1 MSRRQIIE
9 LLETSGYMPVNPPIL
24 QPADVFLDL
33 VGEDIR
39 TRLFTTEDQAGSELC
54 LRPELTIP
62 ICRHHLETGD
72 AARTAN
78 YGYLGPA
85 FRFRPGET
93 GEFLQA
99 GIESLGRED
108 RLAADAEVM
117 ALSASLASAGG
128 LPNPSIL
135 LGDSAIFD
143 AFVEGLGFA
152 PGAARRLRRALGS
165 RTRVETALAEVTKP
179 DEGAPAM
186 MAALSG
192 ADPDQAQALVED
204 MMALARIRP
213 VGGRSSAEIAERF
226 IAKAGRATAAPI
238 SEAALTCMEAL
249 IHLEVSAR
257 EAAGLLKRLAGVASL
272 ALDPVID
279 QLAARLDAFEERGL
293 PVPDMMFC
301 GWAGGRLDY
310 YTGFTFEMR
319 EEGASGDDLTLP
331 PAVSG
336 GRFDGL
342 MERLGAGQTVPAVG
356 AALWLD
362 RLPEGDAQ

>member
-9 LLETSGYMPVNPPIL
+9 LLETSGYMPVDPPIL

-39 TRLFTTEDQAGSELC
+39 TRLFTTEDQAGTELC

-62 ICRHHLETGD
+62 ICRHHMDTG
-72 AARTAN
+72 APARGAN

-99 GIESLGRED
+99 GIESIGRQD

-117 ALSASLASAGG
+117 ALSASLATAGG
-128 LPNPSIL
+128 LGDPAIT
-135 LGDSAIFD
+135 LGDSAIFM
-143 AFVEGLGFA
+143 AFVEGVGLA
-152 PGAARRLRRALGS
+152 PRAARRLRRALGS
-165 RTRVETALAEVTKP
+165 RERVELALADVTAP
-179 DEGAPAM
+179 ASDDQPAM
-186 MAALSG
+186 MAALASG
-192 ADPDQAQALVED
+192 DPDEARALVEEL
-204 MMALARIRP
+204 MGLARIQP
-213 VGGRSSAEIAERF
+213 VGGRTSAEIAERF
-226 IAKAGRATAAPI
+226 IDKAARQSSASIGD
-238 SEAALTCMEAL
+238 AALTCLEAL
-249 IHLEVSAR
+249 VHLEVPAL
-257 EAAGLLKRLAGVASL
+257 EASGLLKRLAGIASL
-272 ALDPVID
+272 SLDPIIE
-279 QLAARLDAFEERGL
+279 QYEARLDAFADRKL
-293 PVPDMMFC
+293 PVNRMTFC

-319 EEGASGDDLTLP
+319 ATDDRTSP

-342 MERLGAGQTVPAVG
+342 MERLGASQTVPAVG

-362 RLPEGDAQ
+362 RLPAGGEA

>member
-9 LLETSGYMPVNPPIL
+9 LLETSGYMPVETPIL

-39 TRLFTTEDQAGSELC
+39 TRLFTTEDQAGTELC

-62 ICRHHLETGD
+62 ICRHHLETG
-72 AARTAN
+72 AAERSAN
-78 YGYLGPA
+78 YGYLAPA

-93 GEFLQA
+93 GEFIQA
-99 GIESLGRED
+99 GIESIGRED
-108 RLAADAEVM
+108 TLAADAEVM
-117 ALSASLASAGG
+117 ALSASLATAGG
-128 LPNPSIL
+128 LANPSVT
-135 LGDSAIFD
+135 LGDSAIFT

-152 PGAARRLRRALGS
+152 PRSVRRLRRALGS
-165 RTRVETALAEVTKP
+165 KSRAEAALADVTSVSH
-179 DEGAPAM
+179 DEQPAM
-186 MAALSG
+186 MAALASG
-192 ADPDQAQALVED
+192 DPQEARALVEE
-204 MMALARIRP
+204 MMDLARIQQ
-213 VGGRSSAEIAERF
+213 VGGRTSAEIAERF
-226 IAKAGRATAAPI
+226 IEKAARQTAAPI
-238 SEAALTCMEAL
+238 SEAAMTCLEAL
-249 IHLEVSAR
+249 IHLEVPAR
-257 EAAGLLKRLAGVASL
+257 EAASLLKRLSSVASL

-279 QLAARLDAFEERGL
+279 QFVARLDAFEERNQ
-293 PVPDMMFC
+293 PVSTMTFC

-319 EEGASGDDLTLP
+319 GTEDRTTP

-342 MERLGAGQTVPAVG
+342 MERLGADKTVPAVG

-362 RLPEGDAQ
+362 RLPKGDEQ

>member
-9 LLETSGYMPVNPPIL
+9 LLETSGYMPVDPPIL

-39 TRLFTTEDQAGSELC
+39 TRLFTTEDQTGKELC

-62 ICRHHLETGD
+62 ICRHHMETGD

-85 FRFRPGET
+85 FRFRTDES
-93 GEFLQA
+93 GEFAQA
-99 GIESLGRED
+99 GIESLGRTD
-108 RLAADAEVM
+108 TLAADAEVL
-117 ALSASLASAGG
+117 ALSASLATAGG
-128 LPNPSIL
+128 LANPSVL
-135 LGDSAIFD
+135 LGDSAIFM

-152 PGAARRLRRALGS
+152 PRAARRLRRALGS
-165 RTRVETALAEVTKP
+165 RARVEAALEQVSRPVGDDEPGILTAL
-179 DEGAPAM
+179 
-186 MAALSG
+186 SS
-192 ADPDQAQALVED
+192 ADPDEAQALVED
-204 MMALARIRP
+204 LMNLARIQP

-226 IAKAGRATAAPI
+226 IEKSARMAAKPL
-238 SEAALTCMEAL
+238 SDAALTCLEAL
-249 IHLEVSAR
+249 IHLEMPAR
-257 EAAGLLKRLAGVASL
+257 EAPSLLKRLAQVASL
-272 ALDPVID
+272 DLDGAIDALT
-279 QLAARLDAFEERGL
+279 ARLDAFDERNL
-293 PVPDMMFC
+293 PVASMMFC

-319 EEGASGDDLTLP
+319 ADDDLTAP

-342 MERLGAGQTVPAVG
+342 LERLGASKTVPAVG

-362 RLPEGDAQ
+362 RLPKGGDQ

>member
-1 MSRRQIIE
+1 MSKRQIIE
-9 LLETSGYMPVNPPIL
+9 LLETSGYMPVETPIL

-39 TRLFTTEDQAGSELC
+39 TRLFTTEDQAGTELC

-62 ICRHHLETGD
+62 ICRHHIESGHP
-72 AARTAN
+72 ARTTN

-99 GIESLGRED
+99 GIESIGRTD
-108 RLAADAEVM
+108 TLAADAEVM

-128 LPNPSIL
+128 LTEPAIA
-135 LGDSAIFD
+135 LGDSAIFM
-143 AFVEGLGFA
+143 AFVEGLGF
-152 PGAARRLRRALGS
+152 PPSAARKLRRALGA
-165 RTRVETALAEVTKP
+165 RARVE
-179 DEGAPAM
+179 
-186 MAALSG
+186 AALNE
-192 ADPDQAQALVED
+192 ATRPAPDDEPAVMAMLAAGDAGQARALVEEL
-204 MMALARIRP
+204 MSLARIRP
-213 VGGRSSAEIAERF
+213 VGGRTSAEIAQRF
-226 IAKAGRATAAPI
+226 IDKAARYQSDPMSDAGR
-238 SEAALTCMEAL
+238 TCLEAL
-249 IHLEVSAR
+249 IQLEVPAR
-257 EAAGLLKRLAGVASL
+257 QAPGLLTRLASVAGLSL
-272 ALDPVID
+272 DAQIGALSD
-279 QLAARLDAFEERGL
+279 RLDAFDERNL
-293 PVPDMMFC
+293 AVDTMTFC

-319 EEGASGDDLTLP
+319 LDDDFDVP

-362 RLPEGDAQ
+362 RLPEGDAA

>member
-1 MSRRQIIE
+1 MSRRRIIE
-9 LLETSGYMPVNPPIL
+9 LLETSGYMPVEPPIL

-39 TRLFTTEDQAGSELC
+39 TRLFTTEDQAGTELC

-62 ICRHHLETGD
+62 ICRHHMAGGD

-99 GIESLGRED
+99 GIESIGRED

-128 LPNPSIL
+128 LSDPSIT
-135 LGDSAIFD
+135 LGDSAIFT
-143 AFVEGLGFA
+143 AFVDGLGFA
-152 PGAARRLRRALGS
+152 PRAARRLRRALGA
-165 RTRVETALAEVTKP
+165 RTRVEAALKEVSQPAGGDDQGILTAL
-179 DEGAPAM
+179 
-186 MAALSG
+186 SS
-192 ADPDQAQALVED
+192 ADPDEARALVED
-204 MMALARIRP
+204 LMALARIEP
-213 VGGRSSAEIAERF
+213 VGGRTSTEIAERF
-226 IAKAGRATAAPI
+226 IEKSARAGAAPLPD
-238 SEAALTCMEAL
+238 AALTCLEAL
-249 IHLEVSAR
+249 IHLEVPAR
-257 EAAGLLKRLAGVASL
+257 EAPGLLKRLAGVAAL
-272 ALDPVID
+272 PLDPIID
-279 QLAARLDAFEERGL
+279 QFVARLDAFEERNL
-293 PVPDMMFC
+293 PVSDMTFC
-301 GWAGGRLDY
+301 GWSGGRLDY

-319 EEGASGDDLTLP
+319 GNQDRTTP

-342 MERLGAGQTVPAVG
+342 MERLGAEGTVPAVG

-362 RLPEGDAQ
+362 RLPAGGET